1 MTAAGAVGVGARNA
15 AQINAT
21 VSNVADSAASALFGA
36 TGKSIGGVLVSN
48 KVASSAEAGV
58 AGSTVTAVG
67 AVDVG
72 AEDAAGI
79 FANAKLV
86 SSSVTSNDGGAA
98 VIQST
103 INKLTPANY
112 QTDEGLRAV
121 KFGERVRIA
130 SGYLAEDFGSDAGP
144 VAVATGQ
151 KVRLADDYGAFR
163 LTSESGRRLLITGDN
178 VQSGDDVYRFLGGPQ
193 RVDLGAENFANAARW
208 ASSAATRA
216 RSTSTWARAGTL
228 NLSAQDY
235 ADTTSGELLGGV
247 EGAAYQ
253 YMGTD
258 MTAPQ
263 DLATSTTSTCASGSR
278 SRSPASCPRA

>member
-1 MTAAGAVGVGARNA
+1 MTGGTVGVGARNA
-15 AQINAT
+15 AQLNAT

-36 TGKSIGGVLVSN
+36 TGKTIGGVLVSN
-48 KVASSAEAGV
+48 KVATTTEAGV
-58 AGSTVTAVG
+58 AGSTLTAVG

-112 QTDEGLRAV
+112 QTDEGLRT
-121 KFGERVRIA
+121 VRSASA
-130 SGYLAEDFGSDAGP
+130 SGSPPATWPRTSAPTPGTT
-144 VAVATGQ
+144 AVATGQ
-151 KVRLADDYGAFR
+151 NVRLTDDYGAFR

-193 RVDLGAENFANAARW
+193 RVDLGAENFANGARW
-208 ASSAATRA
+208 AKLGGDAGAVYQYLGA
-216 RSTSTWARAGTL
+216 AGTL

-235 ADTTSGELLGGV
+235 ADTPSGGCS
-247 EGAAYQ
+247 AASR
-253 YMGTD
+253 
-258 MTAPQ
+258 ARP
-263 DLATSTTSTCASGSR
+263 TSTWAPT
-278 SRSPASCPRA
+278 